1 MHTCPLEKS
10 HAQSGSKWENFE
22 MALPGLGCGP
32 GENKSIY
39 INSQMSEVNKSI
51 YINSHMSE
59 VIFMSKKWHLGV
71 REGNRKKGWTAAHLP
86 RRPCQLGV
94 QKLESWTKGSP
105 AGLLG
110 QGHSSPFRAAPAR
123 PVPPRSSG
131 AVPRP
136 RVLRVASP

>member
-1 MHTCPLEKS
+1 
-10 HAQSGSKWENFE
+10 

-32 GENKSIY
+32 GE
-39 INSQMSEVNKSI
+39 NKSI

-94 QKLESWTKGSP
+94 QKLESGTKGSP
-105 AGLLG
+105 ARLPG

>member
-1 MHTCPLEKS
+1 
-10 HAQSGSKWENFE
+10 
-22 MALPGLGCGP
+22 
-32 GENKSIY
+32 
-39 INSQMSEVNKSI
+39 
-51 YINSHMSE
+51 
-59 VIFMSKKWHLGV
+59 MSKQWHLGV

>member
-1 MHTCPLEKS
+1 
-10 HAQSGSKWENFE
+10 
-22 MALPGLGCGP
+22 
-32 GENKSIY
+32 
-39 INSQMSEVNKSI
+39 
-51 YINSHMSE
+51 
-59 VIFMSKKWHLGV
+59 MSKQWHLGV

-105 AGLLG
+105 AGLPG